1 MPKPDKKVVKSN
13 TSAVEKPK
21 AKKDT
26 TLPVAVA
33 VASATPTPSKKG
45 TGRKGKISNAE
56 KMIKDIIGSI
66 QVNGVDSM
74 SSALKSI
81 KKRSDE
87 DIYKFLGDCSKYKMV
102 LSSQTIKGGAF
113 VANIYNN
120 ADGDS
125 KVVYD
130 GLSKMTATKLEKIIR
145 KTKKQIADL
154 EATLEKLQDK
164 VFLCEHYHSKTDGDL
179 VVLKQIVSHLQ
190 DFTNSRN
197 QESQD
202 YYDEQDDL
210 VDYDDDDEESEVD
223 EEEQEERDWDNTTAG
238 VRGWG

>member
-1 MPKPDKKVVKSN
+1 MPKADKKVVKSN

-33 VASATPTPSKKG
+33 LASATPTPSKKG
-45 TGRKGKISNAE
+45 TGRKGKISIAE
-56 KMIKDIIGSI
+56 KLIKDIIGSI

-87 DIYKFLGDCSKYKMV
+87 DIYKFLGDCSKYKLV

-113 VANIYNN
+113 VAEIYNN

-130 GLSKMTATKLEKIIR
+130 GLSKMPATKLEKIIR

-154 EATLEKLQDK
+154 EATLENLQEK
-164 VFLCEHYHSKTDGDL
+164 VFLCEYYHSKTDGDL

-202 YYDEQDDL
+202 FFDEQDDQ
-210 VDYDDDDEESEVD
+210 DDFDDSEEEEVD
-223 EEEQEERDWDNTTAG
+223 EEEQEDRDWDHMTAG
-238 VRGWG
+238 VRGY